1 MESSV
6 IMSLSK
12 ISFTPLNPGRN
23 RTTFRAQPSR
33 RLRIP
38 TRRIS
43 QKMYVPGF
51 GEKSPE
57 AKAAINLHN
66 FFTYIAVRIV
76 MAQLESYNTEA
87 HKELMEF
94 VDRNSLNDGDKFC
107 ADLMRESHRHKTL
120 GIVLHQILPD
130 NKSTYCLVLFGLTDH
145 IFNLWNE
152 QTAAMRILEVRS
164 SYCKEDFE
172 WDNMQRL
179 SAQVCDICLF
189 ILTITDAFG
198 GLIVFLVSMQLVD
211 ESNKQLMRE
220 YLLETSNIEK
230 DK

>member
-23 RTTFRAQPSR
+23 RTTSRAQPSR

-107 ADLMRESHRHKTL
+107 ADLMRESPRHKTL
-120 GIVLHQILPD
+120 GIVLYQILPD

-179 SAQVCDICLF
+179 SAQ
-189 ILTITDAFG
+189 
-198 GLIVFLVSMQLVD
+198 LVD